1 MTGTISLAVLAALL
15 GLLGFAVARPSRA
28 TVEVAG
34 ESVRVRLHGFDALLA
49 PCREVVVPR
58 SAVVAV
64 RAAAKADVP
73 AKGIRLPGTS
83 VPGLV
88 RAGSFGTGPRR
99 ELWDVRRASSYL
111 VLDLAPGQRF
121 HRIVLEVDDPG
132 AEAARLEPLLTA

>member
-1 MTGTISLAVLAALL
+1 VTGAIAVAVLVALL
-15 GLLGFAVARPSRA
+15 GLLGLAVARPSRA
-28 TVEVAG
+28 TIEVAE

-49 PCREVVVPR
+49 LCREVVVPR

-121 HRIVLEVDDPG
+121 HRIVLEVTDPD
-132 AEAARLEPLLTA
+132 AEAARLHGLLSA